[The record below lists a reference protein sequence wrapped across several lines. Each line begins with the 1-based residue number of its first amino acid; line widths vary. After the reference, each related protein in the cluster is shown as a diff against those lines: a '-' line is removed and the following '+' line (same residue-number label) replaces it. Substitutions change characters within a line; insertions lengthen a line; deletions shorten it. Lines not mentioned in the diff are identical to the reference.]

1 MQLKC
6 LRFVQAKRERYV
18 CAIPFGDLAKKFFPE
33 LVSRDSKGKKVFP
46 GAQQIAMQ
54 AYGQRGLNVI
64 RAQDIAAYITKN
76 EDWILPP
83 IVLSVDGDMEYDK
96 EKGVLTISEDA
107 LWHIIDGQHRTAGA
121 ILSCL
126 GERLLEMH
134 SLPAMIVY
142 SRGKGQDRQAFAD
155 INGNSCKVS
164 LGKNVLFN
172 GRDERARW
180 VQNLE
185 DNALVQGYCDFKNAT
200 PKGGKV
206 FCVAGLYAM
215 AQEFASE
222 AEYISA
228 VQTSGLALK
237 AHVESGIFGSIV
249 VQAAVCRVAAMGSGA
264 IAETIEQ
271 IFYKCDWR
279 RETWEGVCVF
289 NGALSKSAKLVNDT
303 AQRIRRVMN
312 EN

>member
-6 LRFVQAKRERYV
+6 LNFLQGGRERFL
-18 CAIPFGDLAKKFFPE
+18 CAVPFRDLLQKFFPE
-33 LVSRDSKGKKVFP
+33 LLDTAGKKVSA
-46 GAQQIAMQ
+46 GEQQAAMQ
-54 AYGQRGLNVI
+54 AYGQRGLNVK
-64 RAQDIAAYITKN
+64 RAEDIARYVAAN
-76 EDWILPP
+76 DAWILPP
-83 IVLSVDGDMEYDK
+83 IVLSLNGDAVFDPK
-96 EKGVLTISEDA
+96 KGKLTVSEEV
-107 LWHIIDGQHRTAGA
+107 LWHIVDGQHRTAGA
-121 ILSCL
+121 ILAYLKSKKC
-126 GERLLEMH
+126 EFEC
-134 SLPAMIVY
+134 LPAMVII
-142 SRGKGQDRQAFAD
+142 SSGKSADRQAFAD
-155 INGNSCKVS
+155 INGNSCKVT

-185 DNALVQGYCDFKNAT
+185 DNALVKDFCDFKNTT

-222 AEYISA
+222 AEFITA

-237 AHVESGIFGSIV
+237 AHVESGIFGSVV
-249 VQAAVCRVAAMGSGA
+249 VQTAVCRVAAMGSGA

-279 RETWEGVCVF
+279 RECWEGVCVF

-303 AQRIRRVMN
+303 AQRIRKVMH